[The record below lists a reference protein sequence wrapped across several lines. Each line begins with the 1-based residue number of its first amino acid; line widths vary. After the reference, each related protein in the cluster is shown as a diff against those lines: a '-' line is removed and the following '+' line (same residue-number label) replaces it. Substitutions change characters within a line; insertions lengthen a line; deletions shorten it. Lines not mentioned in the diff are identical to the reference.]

1 MNMWGPGLNASNN
14 DIFILLQTCNPGLTT
29 YNGSV
34 SRRKA
39 SDKGVSLKVGITE
52 DMKDLIRSKKNRQF
66 FGITHAVC
74 YFDKPKKANEQK
86 QVEEENMMNFTESET
101 ERETDGTT
109 GDGDSALDRTVINKN
124 M

>member
-1 MNMWGPGLNASNN
+1 MEDFVPVIDINELWDGANLNVIDFNNLPKPVTMNMWGPGLNASNN

-52 DMKDLIRSKKNRQF
+52 DMKDLIRSKKNR
-66 FGITHAVC
+66 
-74 YFDKPKKANEQK
+74 
-86 QVEEENMMNFTESET
+86 
-101 ERETDGTT
+101 
-109 GDGDSALDRTVINKN
+109 
-124 M
+124 